1 MYSRCKHETS
11 LSQLLADP
19 AQIIPVVVGNRNVC
33 CFSHEQLGEA
43 AWVDAATRCAPFLR
57 VGLVG
62 KHGDQR
68 GEKKVWGTMRQ
79 AKKAKFSIGRQ
90 DAKLV

>member
-19 AQIIPVVVGNRNVC
+19 AKIIPVVVGKSNVWW
-33 CFSHEQLGEA
+33 FSHEQVA
-43 AWVDAATRCAPFLR
+43 KTAWVDAATRFAHFLR
-57 VGLVG
+57 VALVG

-68 GEKKVWGTMRQ
+68 REKKGMGHDEASQKSKVFYRE
-79 AKKAKFSIGRQ
+79 AGR
-90 DAKLV
+90 KT